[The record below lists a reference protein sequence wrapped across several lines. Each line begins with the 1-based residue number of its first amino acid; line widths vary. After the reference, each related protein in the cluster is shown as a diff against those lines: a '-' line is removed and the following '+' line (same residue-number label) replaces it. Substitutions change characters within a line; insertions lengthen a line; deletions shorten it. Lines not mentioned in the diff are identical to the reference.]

1 MSTEFVIILE
11 VLLLIGLI
19 AWIAVRRKKACT
31 QQYDEMQLKIR
42 AKGYQI
48 GFFTALALLIVLVFL
63 YEMNLLTV
71 VTPGFAA
78 YTVLIICVTVFAI
91 YCILHDAF
99 LSISGNAKSYLGIF
113 SLVVLVEGF
122 VTVRYAANGEL
133 LENGQLTFGGGA
145 PALMFVCFLAI
156 LITLIVKTIRNGKEA
171 EE

>member
-1 MSTEFVIILE
+1 MNSGSVMALGIMAG
-11 VLLLIGLI
+11 VMI
-19 AWIAVRRKKACT
+19 AAWCLSRKRLKKENE
-31 QQYDEMQLKIR
+31 YDEMQLKIR
-42 AKGYQI
+42 AEGYRI

-78 YTVLIICVTVFAI
+78 FAVLIICVTVFAV

-99 LSISGNAKSYLGIF
+99 LSIRGNSRGYLGIF
-113 SLVVLVEGF
+113 GMVVLIEGL
-122 VTVRYAANGEL
+122 VTVRYASKGEL
-133 LENGQLTFGGGA
+133 LENGRLGFGGGA

-156 LITLIVKTIRNGKEA
+156 LITLIVKTARNRKEA

>member
-1 MSTEFVIILE
+1 MTTGSVMALGIM
-11 VLLLIGLI
+11 VGVMI
-19 AWIAVRRKKACT
+19 AAFFLTRKSRKEECE
-31 QQYDEMQLKIR
+31 YDEMQLKIR

-48 GFFTALALLIVLVFL
+48 GFFTALALLLMLVFL

-71 VTPGFAA
+71 MTPGFAA
-78 YTVLIICVTVFAI
+78 YAVLIICVTVFTI

-99 LSISGNAKSYLGIF
+99 LSISGNAKSYLGTL

-122 VTVRYAANGEL
+122 VTVRDAVNGKL

>member
-1 MSTEFVIILE
+1 MNSGSVMALGIM
-11 VLLLIGLI
+11 VGVMI
-19 AWIAVRRKKACT
+19 AAFFLTRKCGKKECE
-31 QQYDEMQLKIR
+31 YDEMQLKIR

-48 GFFTALALLIVLVFL
+48 GFFTALALLMVLVFL

-71 VTPGFAA
+71 ITPGFAA

-99 LSISGNAKSYLGIF
+99 LSSSGNAKSYLGIF

-133 LENGQLTFGGGA
+133 LEDGQLTFGSGA
-145 PALMFVCFLAI
+145 PALMFICFLAI

>member
-1 MSTEFVIILE
+1 MTTGSVMALGIM
-11 VLLLIGLI
+11 VGVMI
-19 AWIAVRRKKACT
+19 AAFFLTRKSRKEECE
-31 QQYDEMQLKIR
+31 YDEMQLKIR

-48 GFFTALALLIVLVFL
+48 GFFTALALLLMLVFL

-71 VTPGFAA
+71 MTPGFAA
-78 YTVLIICVTVFAI
+78 YAVLIICVTVFTI

-99 LSISGNAKSYLGIF
+99 LSISGNAKSYLGII
-113 SLVVLVEGF
+113 SMVVLVEGF
-122 VTVRYAANGEL
+122 VAVRDAVNGKL

-145 PALMFVCFLAI
+145 PALMFICFLAI

>member
-1 MSTEFVIILE
+1 MNSGSVMALGIM
-11 VLLLIGLI
+11 VGVMI
-19 AWIAVRRKKACT
+19 AAFFLTRKSGKKECE
-31 QQYDEMQLKIR
+31 YDEMQLKIR

-63 YEMNLLTV
+63 SEMNLLTMM
-71 VTPGFAA
+71 TPGFAA
-78 YTVLIICVTVFAI
+78 FAVLIVCVTVFVI

-99 LSISGNAKSYLGIF
+99 LSIRGNAKSYLGIF
-113 SLVVLVEGF
+113 SMVVLIEGF
-122 VTVRYAANGEL
+122 VTVRYAAKGEL
-133 LENGQLTFGGGA
+133 IENGQLAFGGGA